1 MQPSPVPIPALVQ
14 TVISCV
20 RLLCERLL
28 YVEPP
33 SLSDAINHLRQ
44 TCKPT
49 SCLDDNIGGVA
60 IDGQQREDEYSDKE
74 EKIRSPV
81 NRTSVTRAG
90 DVLDDYII
98 GNEDDITD
106 EGVDN
111 SGGGIV
117 EALELVRE
125 GVHHL
130 VTMYCLSLL
139 PGYLPEWWAEPKV
152 RTLPLGQ
159 LHYIIRTTYN

>member
-1 MQPSPVPIPALVQ
+1 M
-14 TVISCV
+14 
-20 RLLCERLL
+20 
-28 YVEPP
+28 
-33 SLSDAINHLRQ
+33 
-44 TCKPT
+44 
-49 SCLDDNIGGVA
+49 
-60 IDGQQREDEYSDKE
+60 
-74 EKIRSPV
+74 
-81 NRTSVTRAG
+81 TRAG

-106 EGVDN
+106 EGGDN

-125 GVHHL
+125 GVHQL